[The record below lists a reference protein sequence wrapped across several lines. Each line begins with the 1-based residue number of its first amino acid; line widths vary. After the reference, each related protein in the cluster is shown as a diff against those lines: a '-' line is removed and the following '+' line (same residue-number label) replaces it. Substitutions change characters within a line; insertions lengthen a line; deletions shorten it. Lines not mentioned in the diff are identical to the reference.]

1 MFIGRAQELTK
12 LNDIYGR
19 KGFQFVLLYGKKGV
33 GKTALIEEFC
43 KDKDNIFFTAK
54 PESSS
59 LSLKKFSLD
68 IFCHYDDITHQIFS
82 FWEDAFTYIKD
93 KQEGARLIIVLD
105 EFSEIVDRDIMLMD
119 KFYTLIDS
127 SLLRSNLFF
136 IVSSSSSKFIKEYF
150 TSQSSLYVK
159 KLTGALL
166 VNSFLQDASIVKKL
180 KQESMKTSKGV
191 LQTKFIRAA
200 ADSVIIH
207 EGDETTDLYKI
218 VSGKA
223 VCYLQYGTDNEY
235 LLGSLNE
242 GTSFGEYSILNE
254 KPALYTV
261 VAFTDMLLLRI
272 QKDEFR
278 KFIEMNPMNAIEIM
292 RAQTKMLE
300 RLKVNVNM
308 LNEELHSN
316 IEAQMKPT
324 VFNSSVQRKIV
335 TTESIVVE
343 HTN

>member
-1 MFIGRAQELTK
+1 MFIGRNQELTK
-12 LNDIYGR
+12 LNCIYGR
-19 KGFQFVLLYGKKGV
+19 KGFQLVLLYGKKGV

-54 PESSS
+54 SESSRS
-59 LSLKKFSLD
+59 SLKNFSAKILSHYND
-68 IFCHYDDITHQIFS
+68 IAHETFS
-82 FWEDAFTYIKD
+82 FWENAFTYIKA
-93 KQEGARLIIVLD
+93 KQEDARIIIVLD
-105 EFSEIVDRDIMLMD
+105 EFSEIVDRNIAFMD
-119 KFYTLIDS
+119 NFYACIDNVLS
-127 SLLRSNLFF
+127 KSNIFF
-136 IVSSSSSKFIKEYF
+136 IVSSSNSKFIKEYF
-150 TSQSSLYVK
+150 TSQSSPYVK
-159 KLTGALL
+159 KLTGAIL
-166 VNSFLQDASIVKKL
+166 VNSFLQNASIVEKL
-180 KQESMKTSKGV
+180 KQVSMKTSKGV

-200 ADSVIIH
+200 ADSVIIR

-223 VCYLQYGTDNEY
+223 ICYLQYGTDNEY

-242 GTSFGEYSILNE
+242 GASFGEYSILNE

-272 QKDEFR
+272 QKDEFQ

-300 RLKVNVNM
+300 RLKINVNM

-316 IEAQMKPT
+316 INAN
-324 VFNSSVQRKIV
+324 NSLK
-335 TTESIVVE
+335 
-343 HTN
+343 